1 MGEELTSFP
10 LEILIAVIGIL
21 LIIWILKP
29 NKSKFQGEN
38 LTTLSILTRAPSGA
52 GIFIT
57 KCIIVTILFVTMN
70 ILISYSE
77 DITEFE
83 QEKCEEK
90 RYRNKHNCIFEEFT
104 STDISKQIDGF
115 LMNEEVTTN
124 LAPETE
130 LNHWTSPNG
139 PWFWAYYLIGSVLIL
154 SSLRIANKRRKQHI
168 RALRAVEQQL
178 RPIIRRLANDP
189 RGVVEG
195 RITMPD
201 PIPASTPQGREKRR
215 ITAIFLITSVISIIT
230 LVTMIE
236 YFAAGNTSFLAQ
248 EQQNREVS
256 LLTMMAL
263 GLNVSS
269 NVAVRFLSATYA
281 GEGENNLTSEN
292 VSRAEVPLNRTKPR
306 TSTSAKEVLEELAK
320 EMRAARIE
328 SEMLRV
334 QLNETRIQV
343 SNLETE
349 LERKTTELE
358 AIQALSADME
368 RIVNQSENSTSKNL
382 SLMDS
387 VLVGDPLFNGDK
399 IDKQVVND
407 PKAIAKAAIE
417 AYKAGRTDVKS
428 AELDF

>member
-1 MGEELTSFP
+1 
-10 LEILIAVIGIL
+10 
-21 LIIWILKP
+21 
-29 NKSKFQGEN
+29 
-38 LTTLSILTRAPSGA
+38 
-52 GIFIT
+52 
-57 KCIIVTILFVTMN
+57 
-70 ILISYSE
+70 
-77 DITEFE
+77 
-83 QEKCEEK
+83 
-90 RYRNKHNCIFEEFT
+90 
-104 STDISKQIDGF
+104 
-115 LMNEEVTTN
+115 
-124 LAPETE
+124 
-130 LNHWTSPNG
+130 
-139 PWFWAYYLIGSVLIL
+139 
-154 SSLRIANKRRKQHI
+154 
-168 RALRAVEQQL
+168 
-178 RPIIRRLANDP
+178 
-189 RGVVEG
+189 
-195 RITMPD
+195 MPD

-269 NVAVRFLSATYA
+269 NVAVRFLSATYM

-292 VSRAEVPLNRTKPR
+292 VSRAEVPLNRTKPP